1 MIDPTHAD
9 VAVTWISAA
18 GCAAYFGFVWMQRG
32 GNPAARAE
40 LFLFGTLAVMLFVRG
55 FWWPTRE
62 PLLGRAV
69 FAAATLLPLAITLFV
84 EHVLRRHH
92 PLWLKALGAATSV
105 GFFALNLFG
114 GLAASTPTL
123 VAFLSC
129 VVLVLGANGV
139 LLVRERGSDLGERE
153 SAIAGALVFAALASL
168 PLAVTDFR
176 EVIQGIPVR
185 LGGLGA
191 LVLIYALLTVETSG
205 RLMLPLPA
213 RIASMALFAA
223 TLAGVFAL
231 VNVGFGPAWRE
242 ATLRGIPV
250 AAAWVLLSAIVTRM
264 LALHAESRAGSFLR
278 WLSHARLDSLDGFL
292 VSLRHLPVAAGYVV
306 LRGGDLRAYRIE
318 RLFDLTEAKRG
329 PLSISAA
336 RSWIALGRNL
346 DEAEQLVDLLERHEM
361 THALL
366 VSAEPPLVLLLQL
379 QQATDLYV
387 GEARAAVIQRIA
399 RRLAQ
404 SEK

>member
-1 MIDPTHAD
+1 MIDPIHVD
-9 VAVTWISAA
+9 VAVTWLSAA
-18 GCAAYFGFVWMQRG
+18 GCLAYFGFIWIQRG

-40 LFLFGTLAVMLFVRG
+40 LFLFGTLALLLFVRG
-55 FWWPTRE
+55 FWWTTRE

-92 PLWLKALGAATSV
+92 PLWLKVLGAATSI
-105 GFFALNLFG
+105 GFFALNFFG
-114 GLAASTPTL
+114 ELAASTPALT
-123 VAFLSC
+123 AFLSC

-139 LLVRERGSDLGERE
+139 LLVRERSGDLGERE
-153 SAIAGALVFAALASL
+153 SAIAGALVFSALASL

-176 EVIQGIPVR
+176 EEIHGIPVR

-191 LVLIYALLTVETSG
+191 LVVIYALLTVETTG
-205 RLMLPLPA
+205 RLMLRLPA
-213 RIASMALFAA
+213 HVALMAMFAVMLASA
-223 TLAGVFAL
+223 FAL
-231 VNVGFGPAWRE
+231 VNVGFGPAWSA
-242 ATLRGIPV
+242 ATLRGMPV
-250 AAAWVLLSAIVTRM
+250 AAAWILLSAIVTRM

-278 WLSHARLDSLDGFL
+278 WLLHARLDSLDGFL
-292 VSLRHLPVAAGYVV
+292 VSLRRLPVAAGYVA
-306 LRGGDLRAYRIE
+306 LRGIDLQAYRIE
-318 RLFDLTEAKRG
+318 RLFELAESKRG

-336 RSWIALGRNL
+336 RSWIAQGRNL
-346 DEAEQLVDLLERHEM
+346 DEAEQLVDLFERHEM

-379 QQATDLYV
+379 PQATDRYV
-387 GEARAAVIQRIA
+387 GEAQAAVIQRIA

-404 SEK
+404 NNK

>member
-1 MIDPTHAD
+1 MIEPIHVD
-9 VAVTWISAA
+9 VAVTWLSAA
-18 GCAAYFGFVWMQRG
+18 GCVAYFGFVWIQRG

-40 LFLFGTLAVMLFVRG
+40 LFLFGALALLLFVRG
-55 FWWPTRE
+55 FWWSVRE

-92 PLWLKALGAATSV
+92 PLWLKLLGAATSL

-114 GLAASTPTL
+114 ELATSTPAL

-129 VVLVLGANGV
+129 VVLLLGANSV
-139 LLVRERGSDLGERE
+139 LLVRERGGDLGKRE
-153 SAIAGALVFAALASL
+153 SAIASALVFAALASL

-176 EVIQGIPVR
+176 EEIPGIPVR

-191 LVLIYALLTVETSG
+191 LVMIYVLLTVETTG
-205 RLMLPLPA
+205 RSMLSLPA
-213 RIASMALFAA
+213 RIALMAIFAA
-223 TLAGVFAL
+223 TLAGAFAL
-231 VNVGFGPAWRE
+231 VNVGFGSAWRA
-242 ATLRGIPV
+242 ATLRGMPV
-250 AAAWVLLSAIVTRM
+250 AVAWVLLSAIVTRM
-264 LALHAESRAGSFLR
+264 LALHAESRAGSFLS
-278 WLSHARLDSLDGFL
+278 WLQHARLDSLDGFL
-292 VSLRHLPVAAGYVV
+292 VSLRRLPIAAGYVA
-306 LRGGDLRAYRIE
+306 LRGSDLRAYQIE
-318 RLFDLTEAKRG
+318 RLFELAEAKRG

-336 RSWIALGRNL
+336 RSWIAQGRNL
-346 DEAEQLVDLLERHEM
+346 DEAEQLVDLFERHEM

-366 VSAEPPLVLLLQL
+366 VSAEPRLVLLLQL
-379 QQATDLYV
+379 PQATDRYV

-404 SEK
+404 SDK

>member
-1 MIDPTHAD
+1 MIEPTHVD
-9 VAVTWISAA
+9 VAVTWLSAA
-18 GCAAYFGFVWMQRG
+18 GCVAYFGFVWIQRG

-40 LFLFGTLAVMLFVRG
+40 LFLFGTLAVLLFVRG
-55 FWWPTRE
+55 FWWTARE

-92 PLWLKALGAATSV
+92 PLWLKLLGAATSV

-114 GLAASTPTL
+114 GLAASTPAL

-139 LLVRERGSDLGERE
+139 LLVRERGRDLGERE
-153 SAIAGALVFAALASL
+153 SAIAGALVFAALAGL

-176 EVIQGIPVR
+176 EEVQDIPVR

-191 LVLIYALLTVETSG
+191 LVMIYALLTVESAG
-205 RLMLPLPA
+205 RLMLPLTA
-213 RIASMALFAA
+213 RIAAMVVFAA
-223 TLAGVFAL
+223 VLAGAFAL
-231 VNVGFGPAWRE
+231 VSMGFGPAWRE
-242 ATLRGIPV
+242 AALRGMPV

-278 WLSHARLDSLDGFL
+278 WLLHARLDSLEGFL
-292 VSLRHLPVAAGYVV
+292 VSLRRLPIAAGYVA
-306 LRGGDLRAYRIE
+306 LRGTDLRAYRIE
-318 RLFDLTEAKRG
+318 RLFELAEAKRG

-336 RSWIALGRNL
+336 RSWIAQGRNL
-346 DEAEQLVDLLERHEM
+346 DQAEQLVDLFERHEM

-379 QQATDLYV
+379 PQATDRYV

-404 SEK
+404 NDK

>member
-1 MIDPTHAD
+1 MIDATHVD
-9 VAVTWISAA
+9 VAVTWLSAA
-18 GCAAYFGFVWMQRG
+18 GCVAYFGFVWLQRG
-32 GNPAARAE
+32 GNPGARAE
-40 LFLFGTLAVMLFVRG
+40 LFLFGTLAMLLFLRG
-55 FWWPTRE
+55 FWWMTHD

-92 PLWLKALGAATSV
+92 PLWLKLLSAATSV
-105 GFFALNLFG
+105 GFFTLNAFG
-114 GLAASTPTL
+114 GLAAHTPAL

-129 VVLVLGANGV
+129 MVVVLGANGM
-139 LLVRERGSDLGERE
+139 LLVRERGGDLGEQA
-153 SAIAGALVFAALASL
+153 SALAGALLFAALASL

-176 EVIQGIPVR
+176 EEFPGIPVR

-191 LVLIYALLTVETSG
+191 LVVIYALLTIEATG

-213 RIASMALFAA
+213 RIALMALFAA
-223 TLAGVFAL
+223 ALAGAFAL
-231 VNVGFGPAWRE
+231 VNVGFGPAWGE
-242 ATLRGIPV
+242 AALRSMPV
-250 AAAWVLLSAIVTRM
+250 AAAWVLLSAIITRM

-278 WLSHARLDSLDGFL
+278 WLLHARLDSIEGFL
-292 VSLRHLPVAAGYVV
+292 VSLHRLPVAAGYVA
-306 LRGGDLRAYRIE
+306 LRGNDLRAYRLDG
-318 RLFDLTEAKRG
+318 LFELAEAKRG

-336 RSWIALGRNL
+336 RSWIAQGRNL
-346 DEAEQLVDLLERHEM
+346 DEAEQLVDLIERHQM

-366 VSAEPPLVLLLQL
+366 ISAQPPLVLLLQL
-379 QQATDLYV
+379 PQATDRYV

-404 SEK
+404 NDV